1 VVGRSN
7 EWEKRKVLSARKRKN
22 DGNGGEQSMI
32 DCGTQENRNRS
43 DGAREM
49 PSETVKS
56 ASGTLVV
63 FTSST
68 IDRSRGY
75 AGMANGNGGVGGGW
89 TSRYFICH

>member
-1 VVGRSN
+1 M
-7 EWEKRKVLSARKRKN
+7 LSARKRKN
-22 DGNGGEQSMI
+22 DGNGGEQSII
-32 DCGTQENRNRS
+32 DCRTQENRNRS

-56 ASGTLVV
+56 ASVGGV
-63 FTSST
+63 TSPT

-75 AGMANGNGGVGGGW
+75 AGMADGNGGVGGGW